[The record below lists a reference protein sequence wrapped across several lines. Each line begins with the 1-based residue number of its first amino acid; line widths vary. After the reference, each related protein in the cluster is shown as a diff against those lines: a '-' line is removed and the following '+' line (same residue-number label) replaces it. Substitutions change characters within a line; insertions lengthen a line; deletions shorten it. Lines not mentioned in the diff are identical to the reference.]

1 MALRDIALAELT
13 RGVLHIAHMSARQ
26 TLDAVR
32 YGKSRGARVT
42 CEVTPHHFVLTD
54 DMLAAPV
61 AYDTNVKMNPPLRE
75 TADRDAMLAGLADG
89 SIDVVATDHAPH
101 HADEKHV
108 EFDRAPFGIT
118 GLETAVSLCLDRLVH
133 AGVVS
138 LSRLVE
144 LLSVNPARILNVPGG
159 SLAEGAA
166 ADLSILAP
174 EMSVTVS
181 AAAMR
186 SRSKNTPFDG
196 WKLRGGVAATI
207 VGGRAVYVNDGVNL
221 RL

>member
-1 MALRDIALAELT
+1 
-13 RGVLHIAHMSARQ
+13 
-26 TLDAVR
+26 
-32 YGKSRGARVT
+32 
-42 CEVTPHHFVLTD
+42 
-54 DMLAAPV
+54 
-61 AYDTNVKMNPPLRE
+61 
-75 TADRDAMLAGLADG
+75 
-89 SIDVVATDHAPH
+89 
-101 HADEKHV
+101 
-108 EFDRAPFGIT
+108 
-118 GLETAVSLCLDRLVH
+118 LDRLVH

-138 LSRLVE
+138 LSRIVE

-159 SLAEGAA
+159 SLAEGAP

-181 AAAMR
+181 AATMR

-207 VGGRAVYVNDGVNL
+207 VGGRAVYVNDGVDL